1 MLRNGL
7 EPWHLLIMVAVLVL
21 LFGSK
26 KLPEM
31 ARGLGKS
38 MRILKSETAA
48 MREESAGGAAAEP
61 AAGPAVQPPA
71 GAPSPAHPATQA
83 TPASPEVKR
92 PA

>member
-7 EPWHLLIMVAVLVL
+7 EPWHILVMVAVLIL

-38 MRILKSETAA
+38 MRILKAETAA
-48 MREESAGGAAAEP
+48 MREESSSVEEPKAGGTVPNPP
-61 AAGPAVQPPA
+61 AVTATGPAMADEPVRSA
-71 GAPSPAHPATQA
+71 RTS
-83 TPASPEVKR
+83 
-92 PA
+92 